1 MKKILLSAHIVTIV
15 LLLAACGGGSKTS
28 SASLQGDT
36 IPLKYAENL
45 TLVKG
50 EGYTEARLR
59 NPWDTTALLH
69 TYILVEK
76 DKPLP
81 NRLPEGTLVRTPL
94 SNALVYTAVHC
105 NLIQELGAVES
116 IGGICELQYIKV
128 PEIIEGCRN
137 GTIVNAG
144 EGTNPDMEKIIDLH
158 PDALLLSPYENSGG
172 HGQVEKLKIP
182 IIECA
187 DYMETS
193 ALGSAEWIR
202 FYGLLFHQSAKADSI
217 FDIVE
222 KNYNELK
229 ALAISQPTQPKV
241 MCELKSGSAW
251 YVPGGNSTTGKLYN
265 DAGGDYLFDHYPN
278 SGAVPLSFE
287 TVFDKAQ
294 DADVWLMKYNQPT
307 DKTLSGIRKDY
318 SPYAQFKAFK
328 DSQVYG
334 CNTNYAAYYEDFPFH
349 PDLVLK
355 DLIKI
360 FHPSLLPEYELKYFS
375 KLAE

>member
-1 MKKILLSAHIVTIV
+1 MV
-15 LLLAACGGGSKTS
+15 LLLSACGGGGKTS
-28 SASLQGDT
+28 SVLSQEEI

-45 TLVKG
+45 TLIKG
-50 EGYTEARLR
+50 NGYTEARLR
-59 NPWDTTALLH
+59 NPWDTTAILQN
-69 TYILVEK
+69 YILIDK
-76 DKPLP
+76 DSQVPDHLP
-81 NRLPEGTLVRTPL
+81 PGTIVRTPL
-94 SNALVYTAVHC
+94 SKALVYTGVHC
-105 NLIQELGAVES
+105 ALIHELGMVKS

-128 PEIIEGCRN
+128 PEIIEGCRK

-144 EGTNPDMEKIIDLH
+144 EGTNPDIEKIIDLH

-172 HGQVEKLKIP
+172 HGQVEKLKVP

-217 FDIVE
+217 FAIVE

-229 ALAISQPTQPKV
+229 ALAASQPVKPKV

-251 YVPGGNSTTGKLYN
+251 YVPGGRSTTGKLYK
-265 DAGGDYLFDHYPN
+265 DAGGDYLFDSYPN

-294 DADVWLMKYNQPT
+294 DADVWLMKYNQPS
-307 DKTLSGIRKDY
+307 DKTYRSIEEDY
-318 SPYAQFKAFK
+318 SPYANFEAFK
-328 DSQVYG
+328 KRNIYHS
-334 CNTNYAAYYEDFPFH
+334 NTSYKEYYEDFPFH

>member
-1 MKKILLSAHIVTIV
+1 MKKKLLSAYIVTIV
-15 LLLAACGGGSKTS
+15 LLLSACGGGSKTS
-28 SASLQGDT
+28 SASWGEI

-45 TLVKG
+45 TLMKG
-50 EGYTEARLR
+50 NGYTEAILR
-59 NPWDTTALLH
+59 NPWDTTAILH
-69 TYILVEK
+69 TYLLIHK
-76 DKPLP
+76 DSIVPEH
-81 NRLPEGTLVRTPL
+81 LPEGTIVRTPL
-94 SNALVYTAVHC
+94 SKALVYTATHC
-105 NLIQELGAVES
+105 NLIHELGAVKS
-116 IGGICELQYIKV
+116 IGGVCEVQYIKV
-128 PEIIEGCRN
+128 PEIVEGCAN

-144 EGTNPDMEKIIDLH
+144 EGTNPDIEKIIDLH

-202 FYGLLFHQSAKADSI
+202 FYGMLFGREALADSI
-217 FDIVE
+217 FATVE

-229 ALAISQPTQPKV
+229 ALATQQTKKPKL
-241 MCELKSGSAW
+241 MCEVKSGSAW
-251 YVPGGNSTTGKLYN
+251 YVPGGRSTTGKLYM
-265 DAGGDYLFDHYPN
+265 DAGADYLFSHYPN

-294 DADVWLMKYNQPT
+294 DADVWLMKYNLPN
-307 DKTLSGIRKDY
+307 DKTLSALREDY
-318 SPYAQFKAFK
+318 APYTHFQAYREK
-328 DSQVYG
+328 QVYG
-334 CNTNYAAYYEDFPFH
+334 CNTAYAKYYEDFPFH
-349 PDLVLK
+349 PDKVLK

>member
-1 MKKILLSAHIVTIV
+1 MKKFLLSAHIVTIV
-15 LLLAACGGGSKTS
+15 LLLTACGGGSKTS

-137 GTIVNAG
+137 GSIVNAG

-217 FDIVE
+217 FAIVE

-294 DADVWLMKYNQPT
+294 DADVWLMKYNQPS
-307 DKTLSGIRKDY
+307 DKTLSGIREDY
-318 SPYAQFKAFK
+318 SPYANFKAFK
-328 DSQVYG
+328 ERNVYG
-334 CNTNYAAYYEDFPFH
+334 CNTAYHTYYEDFPFH

-360 FHPSLLPEYELKYFS
+360 FHPSLLPEYDLKYFS

>member
-1 MKKILLSAHIVTIV
+1 MKKFLLSVQIVTLVLLLSA
-15 LLLAACGGGSKTS
+15 CGGRSKTS
-28 SASLQGDT
+28 SAFVNEET

-45 TLVKG
+45 TLIKG
-50 EGYTEARLR
+50 NGYTEARLR
-59 NPWDTTALLH
+59 NPWDTTRILR
-69 TYILVEK
+69 TYILVDK
-76 DKPLP
+76 DKEMP
-81 NRLPEGTLVRTPL
+81 NHLPEGTIVRTPL
-94 SNALVYTAVHC
+94 SNALVYTGVHC
-105 NLIQELGAVES
+105 ALIKELGAVKS

-128 PEIIEGCRN
+128 PEIQEGCQN

-144 EGTNPDMEKIIDLH
+144 EGTNPDIEKIIDMH

-172 HGQVEKLKIP
+172 HGQVEKLKVP

-217 FDIVE
+217 FAIVE

-229 ALAISQPTQPKV
+229 ELAASQSVKPKV

-251 YVPGGNSTTGKLYN
+251 YVPGGRSTTGKLYK
-265 DAGGDYLFDHYPN
+265 DAGGDYVFDHYPN

-294 DADVWLMKYNQPT
+294 EADIWVMKYNQST
-307 DKTLSGIRKDY
+307 DKTLSGIREDY
-318 SPYAQFKAFK
+318 SPYTRFKAYQQK
-328 DSQVYG
+328 KVYG
-334 CNTNYAAYYEDFPFH
+334 CNTAYRRYYEDFPFH

-355 DLIKI
+355 DLIRI
-360 FHPSLLPEYELKYFS
+360 FHPSLLPDYELKYFS
-375 KLAE
+375 NLAE

>member
-1 MKKILLSAHIVTIV
+1 MV
-15 LLLAACGGGSKTS
+15 LLLTACGGGGKTS
-28 SASLQGDT
+28 SALGQEEI

-45 TLVKG
+45 TLIKG

-59 NPWDTTALLH
+59 NPWDTTRTLR

-76 DKPLP
+76 DKPMPDHLP
-81 NRLPEGTLVRTPL
+81 PGTIVRTPL
-94 SNALVYTAVHC
+94 SKALVYTGVHC
-105 NLIQELGAVES
+105 ALIHELGMVKS

-128 PEIIEGCRN
+128 PEIIEGCRK

-144 EGTNPDMEKIIDLH
+144 EGTNPDIEKIIDMH

-172 HGQVEKLKIP
+172 HGQVEKLKVP

-202 FYGLLFHQSAKADSI
+202 FYGLLFHQQAKADSI
-217 FDIVE
+217 FAIVE

-229 ALAISQPTQPKV
+229 ALASSQAKKPKV

-251 YVPGGNSTTGKLYN
+251 YVPGGRSTTGKLYK
-265 DAGGDYLFDHYPN
+265 DAGGDYLFDSYPN

-294 DADVWLMKYNQPT
+294 DADVWLMKYNQAS
-307 DKTLSGIRKDY
+307 DKTLSGIREDY
-318 SPYAQFKAFK
+318 SPYANFKAFK
-328 DSQVYG
+328 ERNVYG
-334 CNTNYAAYYEDFPFH
+334 CNTGYQTYYEDFPFH

-360 FHPSLLPEYELKYFS
+360 FHPSLLPEYDLKYFS

>member
-1 MKKILLSAHIVTIV
+1 MKKLLLSVQIVTLV
-15 LLLAACGGGSKTS
+15 LLLSACGGGGKTS
-28 SASLQGDT
+28 SAFIQEKI
-36 IPLKYAENL
+36 IPMKYAENL

-50 EGYTEARLR
+50 NGYIEARLR
-59 NPWDTTALLH
+59 NPWDTTAILQN
-69 TYILVEK
+69 YILIDK
-76 DKPLP
+76 DSPVP
-81 NRLPEGTLVRTPL
+81 DHLPEGTLVRTPL
-94 SNALVYTAVHC
+94 SKALVYTGVHC
-105 NLIQELGAVES
+105 ALIKELGALES
-116 IGGICELQYIKV
+116 IGGICELQHIKV
-128 PEIIEGCRN
+128 PEIQEGCKN

-144 EGTNPDMEKIIDLH
+144 EGTNPDIEKIIDMH
-158 PDALLLSPYENSGG
+158 PDALMLSPYENSGG
-172 HGQVEKLKIP
+172 HGQVEKLKVP

-217 FDIVE
+217 FAIVE

-229 ALAISQPTQPKV
+229 ALAASQPVKPKV

-251 YVPGGNSTTGKLYN
+251 YVPGGRSTTGKLYK
-265 DAGGDYLFDHYPN
+265 DAGGDYLFAHYPN

-294 DADVWLMKYNQPT
+294 SADVWLMKYNHPT
-307 DKTLSGIRKDY
+307 DKTYSSIEEDY
-318 SPYAQFKAFK
+318 SPYANFEAFK
-328 DSQVYG
+328 KRNIYHS
-334 CNTNYAAYYEDFPFH
+334 NTAYKEYYEDFPFH

-360 FHPSLLPEYELKYFS
+360 FHPTLLPEYELKYFS

>member
-1 MKKILLSAHIVTIV
+1 MKKFLLSVQIVTLVLLLSA
-15 LLLAACGGGSKTS
+15 CGGRSKTS
-28 SASLQGDT
+28 SAFVNEEI

-45 TLVKG
+45 TLIKG
-50 EGYTEARLR
+50 NGYTEARLR
-59 NPWDTTALLH
+59 NPWDTTRILR
-69 TYILVEK
+69 TYILVDK
-76 DKPLP
+76 DKEMPDH
-81 NRLPEGTLVRTPL
+81 LPEGTIVRTPL
-94 SNALVYTAVHC
+94 SNALVYTGVHC
-105 NLIQELGAVES
+105 ALIKELGAVKS

-128 PEIIEGCRN
+128 PEIQEGCQN

-144 EGTNPDMEKIIDLH
+144 EGTNPDIEKIIDMH

-172 HGQVEKLKIP
+172 HGQVEKLKVP

-217 FDIVE
+217 FAIVE

-229 ALAISQPTQPKV
+229 ELAASQSVKPKV

-251 YVPGGNSTTGKLYN
+251 YVPGGRSTTGKLYK
-265 DAGGDYLFDHYPN
+265 DAGGDYVFDHYPN

-294 DADVWLMKYNQPT
+294 EADIWVMKYNQPT
-307 DKTLSGIRKDY
+307 DKTLSGIREDY
-318 SPYAQFKAFK
+318 SPYTRFKAYQQK
-328 DSQVYG
+328 KVYG
-334 CNTNYAAYYEDFPFH
+334 CNTAYRTYYEDFPFH

-355 DLIKI
+355 DLIRI
-360 FHPSLLPEYELKYFS
+360 FHPSLLPDYELKYFS
-375 KLAE
+375 NLAE

>member
-1 MKKILLSAHIVTIV
+1 MVLLLSA
-15 LLLAACGGGSKTS
+15 CSGGSKTS
-28 SASLQGDT
+28 SALSQEEI

-59 NPWDTTALLH
+59 NPWDTTKVLH

-76 DKPLP
+76 DKPIPDHLP
-81 NRLPEGTLVRTPL
+81 PGTIVRTPL
-94 SNALVYTAVHC
+94 SKALVYTGVHC
-105 NLIQELGAVES
+105 ALIRELGAVKS

-128 PEIIEGCRN
+128 PEIIEGCRK

-144 EGTNPDMEKIIDLH
+144 EGTNPDIEKIIDLH

-172 HGQVEKLKIP
+172 HGQVEKLKVP

-217 FDIVE
+217 FAIVE

-229 ALAISQPTQPKV
+229 ALASSQAKKPKV

-251 YVPGGNSTTGKLYN
+251 YVPGGRSTTGKLYK
-265 DAGGDYLFDHYPN
+265 DAGGDYLFDSYPN

-294 DADVWLMKYNQPT
+294 DADVWLMKYNQPS
-307 DKTLSGIRKDY
+307 DKTMAGIKEDY
-318 SPYAQFKAFK
+318 SPYANFKAFK
-328 DSQVYG
+328 ERNVYG
-334 CNTNYAAYYEDFPFH
+334 CNTGYHTYYEDFPFH

>member
-1 MKKILLSAHIVTIV
+1 MKKFLLSVQIVTLVLLLSA
-15 LLLAACGGGSKTS
+15 CGGRSKTS
-28 SASLQGDT
+28 SAFVNEET

-45 TLVKG
+45 TLIKG
-50 EGYTEARLR
+50 NGYTEARLR
-59 NPWDTTALLH
+59 NPWDTTRILS
-69 TYILVEK
+69 TYILVDK
-76 DKPLP
+76 DKEMPDH
-81 NRLPEGTLVRTPL
+81 LPEGTIVRTPL
-94 SNALVYTAVHC
+94 SNALVYTGVHC
-105 NLIQELGAVES
+105 ALIKELGAVKS

-128 PEIIEGCRN
+128 PEIQEGCQN

-144 EGTNPDMEKIIDLH
+144 EGTNPDIEKIIDMH

-172 HGQVEKLKIP
+172 HGQVEKLKVP

-217 FDIVE
+217 FTIVE

-229 ALAISQPTQPKV
+229 ELAASQSVKPKV

-251 YVPGGNSTTGKLYN
+251 YVPGGRSTTGKLYK
-265 DAGGDYLFDHYPN
+265 DAGGDYVFEHYPN

-287 TVFDKAQ
+287 TIFDKAQ
-294 DADVWLMKYNQPT
+294 EADVWVMKYNQPT
-307 DKTLSGIRKDY
+307 DKTLSGIREDY
-318 SPYAQFKAFK
+318 SPYTRFKAYQQK
-328 DSQVYG
+328 KVYG
-334 CNTNYAAYYEDFPFH
+334 CNTAYRRYYEDFPFH

-355 DLIKI
+355 DLIRI
-360 FHPSLLPEYELKYFS
+360 FHPSLLPDYELKYFS
-375 KLAE
+375 NLAE

>member
-1 MKKILLSAHIVTIV
+1 MKKFLLSVQIVTLVLLLSA
-15 LLLAACGGGSKTS
+15 CGGRSKTS
-28 SASLQGDT
+28 SAFVNEET

-45 TLVKG
+45 TLIKG
-50 EGYTEARLR
+50 NGYTEARLR
-59 NPWDTTALLH
+59 NPWDTTRILR
-69 TYILVEK
+69 TYILVDK
-76 DKPLP
+76 DKEMP
-81 NRLPEGTLVRTPL
+81 NHLPEGTIVRTPL
-94 SNALVYTAVHC
+94 SNALVYTGVHC
-105 NLIQELGAVES
+105 ALIKELGAVKS

-128 PEIIEGCRN
+128 PEIQEGCQN

-144 EGTNPDMEKIIDLH
+144 EGTNPDIEKIIDMH

-172 HGQVEKLKIP
+172 HGQVEKLKVP

-217 FDIVE
+217 FTIVE

-229 ALAISQPTQPKV
+229 ELAASQSVKPKV

-251 YVPGGNSTTGKLYN
+251 YVPGGRSTTGKLYK
-265 DAGGDYLFDHYPN
+265 DAGGDYVFEHYPN

-287 TVFDKAQ
+287 TIFDKAQ
-294 DADVWLMKYNQPT
+294 EADVWVMKYNQPT
-307 DKTLSGIRKDY
+307 DKTLSGIREDY
-318 SPYAQFKAFK
+318 SPYTRFKAYQQK
-328 DSQVYG
+328 KVYG
-334 CNTNYAAYYEDFPFH
+334 CNTAYRRYYEDFPFH

-355 DLIKI
+355 DLIRI
-360 FHPSLLPEYELKYFS
+360 FHPSLLPDYELKYFS
-375 KLAE
+375 NLAE

>member
-1 MKKILLSAHIVTIV
+1 MKKLLLSVQIVTLV
-15 LLLAACGGGSKTS
+15 LLLSACGGGSKTS
-28 SASLQGDT
+28 SALSQEEI

-50 EGYTEARLR
+50 NGYTEARLR
-59 NPWDTTALLH
+59 NPWDTTRTLR

-76 DKPLP
+76 DKPMPDHLP
-81 NRLPEGTLVRTPL
+81 PGTIVRTPL
-94 SNALVYTAVHC
+94 SKALVYTGVHC
-105 NLIQELGAVES
+105 ALIHELGMVKS

-128 PEIIEGCRN
+128 PEIIEGCRK

-144 EGTNPDMEKIIDLH
+144 EGTNPDIEKIIDLH

-172 HGQVEKLKIP
+172 HGQVEKLKVP

-202 FYGLLFHQSAKADSI
+202 FYGLLLHQQAKADSI
-217 FDIVE
+217 FAIVE

-229 ALAISQPTQPKV
+229 ALATSQPVKPKV

-251 YVPGGNSTTGKLYN
+251 YVPGGRSTTGKLYK
-265 DAGGDYLFDHYPN
+265 DAGGDYLFDSYPN

-294 DADVWLMKYNQPT
+294 DADVWLMKYNQPS
-307 DKTLSGIRKDY
+307 DKTYAGIREDY
-318 SPYAQFKAFK
+318 APYENFKAFK
-328 DSQVYG
+328 ERKIYHS
-334 CNTNYAAYYEDFPFH
+334 NTSHKKYYEDFPFH
-349 PDLVLK
+349 PDRVLK

-360 FHPSLLPEYELKYFS
+360 FHPSLLPDYDLKYFS

>member
-15 LLLAACGGGSKTS
+15 LLLTACGGGRKAS
-28 SASLQGDT
+28 SVSLQGDT

-105 NLIQELGAVES
+105 NLIQELGAVQS

-217 FDIVE
+217 FAIVE

-328 DSQVYG
+328 DGQVYG

>member
-1 MKKILLSAHIVTIV
+1 MKKFLLSVQIVTLVLLLSA
-15 LLLAACGGGSKTS
+15 CGGRSKTS
-28 SASLQGDT
+28 SAFVNEET

-45 TLVKG
+45 TLIKG
-50 EGYTEARLR
+50 NGYTEARLR
-59 NPWDTTALLH
+59 NPWDTTRILS
-69 TYILVEK
+69 TYILVDK
-76 DKPLP
+76 DKEMPDH
-81 NRLPEGTLVRTPL
+81 LPEGTIVRTPL
-94 SNALVYTAVHC
+94 SNALVYTGVHC
-105 NLIQELGAVES
+105 ALIKELGAVKS

-128 PEIIEGCRN
+128 PEIQEGCQN

-144 EGTNPDMEKIIDLH
+144 EGTNPDIEKIIDMH

-172 HGQVEKLKIP
+172 HGQVEKLKVP

-217 FDIVE
+217 FAIVE

-229 ALAISQPTQPKV
+229 ELAASQSVKPKV

-251 YVPGGNSTTGKLYN
+251 YVPGGRSTTGKLYK
-265 DAGGDYLFDHYPN
+265 DAGGDYVFDHYPN

-287 TVFDKAQ
+287 TIFDKAQ
-294 DADVWLMKYNQPT
+294 EADVWVMKYNQPT
-307 DKTLSGIRKDY
+307 DKTLSGIREDY
-318 SPYAQFKAFK
+318 SPYTRFKAYQQK
-328 DSQVYG
+328 KVYG
-334 CNTNYAAYYEDFPFH
+334 CNTAYRTYYEDFPFH

-355 DLIKI
+355 DLIRI
-360 FHPSLLPEYELKYFS
+360 FHPSLLPDYELKYFS
-375 KLAE
+375 NLAE

>member
-137 GTIVNAG
+137 GSIVNAG

-217 FDIVE
+217 FAIVE

-307 DKTLSGIRKDY
+307 DKTLSDIRNDY

-328 DSQVYG
+328 DGQVYG